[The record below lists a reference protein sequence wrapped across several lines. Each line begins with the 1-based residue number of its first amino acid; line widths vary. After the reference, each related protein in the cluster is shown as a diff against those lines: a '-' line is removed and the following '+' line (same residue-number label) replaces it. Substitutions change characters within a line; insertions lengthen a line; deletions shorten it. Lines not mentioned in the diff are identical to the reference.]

1 VEQRADPRS
10 RITSPTTAGPSTSQT
25 PRQGGQTSSSASTA
39 AHQAHTWSSMATYL
53 VARLGVDALL
63 TQSLDNTCGVA
74 HMPTASYY
82 YQVASLRITTLTF
95 ATPGQR
101 WPNGRGDP
109 LAYSPWRSTISPPRA
124 IPRVERRVRV
134 DATPPP
140 TSSTSFGYA
149 GLRALR
155 HASRLPQHSTSSL
168 VGQWSEP
175 TTAAGARP

>member
-1 VEQRADPRS
+1 
-10 RITSPTTAGPSTSQT
+10 
-25 PRQGGQTSSSASTA
+25 
-39 AHQAHTWSSMATYL
+39 
-53 VARLGVDALL
+53 
-63 TQSLDNTCGVA
+63 
-74 HMPTASYY
+74 
-82 YQVASLRITTLTF
+82 
-95 ATPGQR
+95 
-101 WPNGRGDP
+101 
-109 LAYSPWRSTISPPRA
+109 
-124 IPRVERRVRV
+124 VERRVRV